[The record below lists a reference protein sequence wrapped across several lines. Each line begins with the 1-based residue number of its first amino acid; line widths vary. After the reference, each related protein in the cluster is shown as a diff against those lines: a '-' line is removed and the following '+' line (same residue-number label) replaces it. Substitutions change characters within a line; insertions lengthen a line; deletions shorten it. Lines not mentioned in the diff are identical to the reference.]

1 MGQQLFQMSG
11 ARWGVSMRQT
21 KVSMSVFPFKVV
33 TEEAHQLLLGVPGA
47 GDFKSELTKRC

>member
-1 MGQQLFQMSG
+1 
-11 ARWGVSMRQT
+11 MRQT